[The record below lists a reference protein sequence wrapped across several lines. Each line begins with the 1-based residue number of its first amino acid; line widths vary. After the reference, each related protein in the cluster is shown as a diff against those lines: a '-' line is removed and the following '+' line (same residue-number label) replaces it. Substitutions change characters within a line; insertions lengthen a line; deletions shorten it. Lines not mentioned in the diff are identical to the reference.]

1 MKTKILKEISS
12 IVDALKKGEVV
23 ALPTD
28 TIYGVCV
35 MANNEQAIQKM
46 RLAKNRPDE
55 KAFAYVVD
63 SLAKVEVVCELTPRD
78 RHLIETFL
86 PGAVTFIFNKKAND
100 QIVDESLLDTLAI
113 RMVDHPLLMGVLSQ
127 LDVGLY
133 LTSAN
138 LSGYPSVSSS
148 EEVLQQLEGRIYG
161 IVVGNSLKQS
171 ASTIVDCTQPD
182 LKLLRV
188 GPISFEVIE
197 KEDVNER

>member
-63 SLAKVEVVCELTPRD
+63 SLAKVEAVCELTPRD

-161 IVVGNSLKQS
+161 IVEGNSLKQS
-171 ASTIVDCTQPD
+171 ASTIVDFTQSD
-182 LKLLRV
+182 LKLLRE